1 VTVAALWTDTR
12 SQADLPT
19 GGLPAAARRIRIG
32 MPHLDLGGLSE
43 GWLHRH
49 CGDLHWEAIG
59 RELGVTSDGF
69 RAASDERLYP
79 TVVALRARF
88 GAPLATVVENDV
100 LTAKVAV
107 EPCGRACARG
117 TIDLTIGR
125 QRASVELLTTFA
137 LRERD
142 GGLRMA
148 TPAPTLAE
156 RWQPVGPPPRLVA
169 LAKAARAGAPLDDD
183 FCGPSLVTDRAP
195 LGRWR
200 YEPSPY
206 GDYNGAGLLY
216 FAAYVTIADTGERAL
231 VRQLGLSPRLS
242 ADWALATS
250 AVRRD
255 VFFYTNLPLGEA
267 LIVELLRFEPF
278 NRRGVRG
285 VKTHLRLCRA
295 SGGQRMADLVTERRF
310 IGASA

>member
-1 VTVAALWTDTR
+1 VSVAALWSGGR
-12 SQADLPT
+12 GQSESPS
-19 GGLPAAARRIRIG
+19 GGLPATARRIRIG
-32 MPHLDLGGLSE
+32 MPQLDAGGLSE

-59 RELGVTSDGF
+59 RELGVTSDAF

-88 GAPLATVVENDV
+88 GAPLATVAENDV
-100 LTAKVAV
+100 LAAQVAV

-117 TIDLTIGR
+117 TIDLTIGP

-156 RWQPVGPPPRLVA
+156 RWQPMGPPPRLVA
-169 LAKAARAGAPLDDD
+169 LAKAARAGARLDDD
-183 FCGPSLVTDRAP
+183 FCGPSLVVDRAP

-231 VRQLGLSPRLS
+231 VRQLGLAPRLS
-242 ADWALATS
+242 ADWALAMST
-250 AVRRD
+250 VRRD
-255 VFFYTNLPLGEA
+255 AFFYANLPLGEA
-267 LIVELLRFEPF
+267 LVVELLRFEPLQ
-278 NRRGVRG
+278 RPGVRG

-295 SGGQRMADLVTERRF
+295 AGGERMADLVTERHF
-310 IGASA
+310 MGVNA